1 MTARHDFTTQ
11 ALHWLVAVAI
21 ALAYGLALWRDELS
35 KGDFRNLVTG
45 LHMSAGVLVLALS
58 AVRIAWRPFARSVPP
73 VDGSPLTHALAK
85 AAHLALYVAMIAVPV
100 VGMLMVW
107 AKGRPVA
114 FFGLSIPAPFELSRE
129 IGKPLEE
136 VHEVTA
142 NLMMIMAG
150 LHAAAAIVHQVLLKD
165 GTLAR
170 MVPFGRRA
178 EHA

>member
-21 ALAYGLALWRDELS
+21 ALAYGLALWRDELP
-35 KGDFRNLVTG
+35 KGDFRNVVTG

-58 AVRIAWRPFARSVPP
+58 AVRIAWRPFSRALPP
-73 VDGSPLTHALAK
+73 VDGSPLMQALAK
-85 AAHLALYVAMIAVPV
+85 AGHLALYVAMLAVPV

-107 AKGRPVA
+107 AKGRPVP
-114 FFGLSIPAPFELSRE
+114 FFGLSIPAPFA
-129 IGKPLEE
+129 IGSGLAKPLEE

-142 NLMMIMAG
+142 NFMMIMAG
-150 LHAAAAIVHQVLLKD
+150 LHAAAAIGHQVLLKD

-178 EHA
+178 EQA